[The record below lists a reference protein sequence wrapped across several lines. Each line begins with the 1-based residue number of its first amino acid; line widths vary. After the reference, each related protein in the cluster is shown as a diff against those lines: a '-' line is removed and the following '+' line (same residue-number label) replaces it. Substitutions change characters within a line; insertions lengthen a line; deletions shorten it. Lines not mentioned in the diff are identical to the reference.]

1 MYFEPRLFA
10 LTQGVRLRIAFA
22 AALGLI
28 AVGAGVSRLAVSG
41 VIIYRVLSGQAS
53 FSALAMPLLSIAA
66 LILVRSLF
74 QYWQNAVSHHTAN
87 VVKIRLREEAYDHAL
102 KLGPGFADRNRTGDL
117 VLTLVE
123 GIERLETFFGQY
135 LSQIIVSAIAPI
147 AIFAYMVT
155 LDLYIALIFLAFA
168 LATLA
173 VPAVFHRWNR
183 NNSYRR
189 RRSYGELGSEFL
201 DSVQGLAT
209 LKAFGQSKQR
219 GKELEQR
226 IQSLYRSTMGVV
238 AANQATSGTSIL
250 FMATGAAVALAV
262 GAIRV
267 SNGDMDL
274 RPLLIVL
281 MLGVEVFRPMREL
294 VNLYHQGMATLS
306 AAQSVF
312 GILDEPVAI
321 LEPETTSEV
330 PVTEIEPEVTFEG
343 VTFGY
348 DGGHRAALEDV
359 SFELRQGETLG
370 VVGASG
376 AGKSTLVWLMYRFH
390 DPQSGAIKLGGHDLR
405 DLPLGTIRD
414 NISVVTQDT
423 YLFHGTVADNLRFGK
438 PDATPQ
444 ELEEAARAANA
455 HDFISR
461 LPHGYET
468 VVGERAVRLS
478 GGQRQRL
485 AIARALLKDA
495 PILLL
500 DEALSSVDAENEAV
514 IQDALNRLMENRTT
528 LVIAHRLSSVINAD
542 RILVLDEGRAVEIG
556 THAELLAADGTYA
569 GLMRQ
574 QTQADPRKTLPL
586 DAQGGIKGG
595 LEPPA
600 QPPVHH
606 VPELP
611 NLNIGHHH
619 GPSSRPSADEEAI
632 NIKSWSV
639 WMRLLGLVRPVKW
652 QFLVT
657 VALGMLNHGSVIIL
671 GAFTALLVGAVF
683 REEPLTTLVILVCTL
698 APLSAL
704 LFYLES
710 WQAHDMA
717 FRLLAR
723 MRIDLYEKL
732 EPLAPAYMVRRRS
745 GDFVSVVGGD
755 VETVEFFFG
764 HAVSPMIVAVLIPSG
779 LLIALTVI
787 AWPIA
792 AVLAPF
798 LVAVAISPFFAN
810 TRIERLGDE
819 IRGRMGDIH
828 AYMVDS
834 IQGMREITAFGRGA
848 DRTDELTQKGWDYAG
863 HLVRFQKSQA
873 FQIGFMEAMM
883 GLGGLAVLAMG
894 VWLVLEGQIERTHLP
909 LVSVLALASFS
920 PITELARTMKQ
931 MMETLAASR
940 RILAI
945 HDEPVPVQDG
955 PGVPAA
961 SSVTKPF
968 YPSPSQGEIKRG
980 SPGIPANA
988 PVIPTGPPVIP
999 AGDPVPVQDGPGI
1012 PTGAPVTKPFY
1023 PSPSQGE
1030 IKRGSHA
1037 IQVGATPSVEFEQ
1050 VEFAYSQGDPQA
1062 LANVSLGIGSGN
1074 TVAIVGRSGAGKT
1087 TIAYLMMRFWDPDRG
1102 DIALQGNRLNQFRLD
1117 DLRSRMALV
1126 AQDTYLFNNT
1136 IRENIR
1142 LGHQNATDQEVE
1154 EAARQA
1160 NAADFIDSFPDG
1172 YDTEVGERGM
1182 QLSGGQRQR
1191 IAIARAILKN
1201 APLLILDEATSHLDA
1216 ISETAVRDALDRLME
1231 GRTTVV
1237 IAHRLSTIRNAD
1249 NILVLDEGQVVEQGT
1264 HDQLLSRGGLYTQL
1278 VSAQMAG

>member
-1 MYFEPRLFA
+1 MYFDWRLYE
-10 LTQGVRLRIAFA
+10 LTRGVRLRIAFA
-22 AALGLI
+22 AVLGLI

-41 VIIYRVLSGQAS
+41 VVIYRVLAGEAG
-53 FSALAMPLLSIAA
+53 FSALAMPLLAIAA
-66 LILVRSLF
+66 LIVIRSLF

-87 VVKIRLREEAYDHAL
+87 IVKIGLRHEVYEHL
-102 KLGPGFADRNRTGDL
+102 LRLGPGYSDRNRTGDV

-123 GIERLETFFGQY
+123 GIEKLETFFGQY

-155 LDLYIALIFLAFA
+155 LDIYIALIFLAFA

-173 VPAVFHRWNR
+173 VPSVFHRWNR
-183 NNSYRR
+183 DNSFRR
-189 RRSYGELGSEFL
+189 RHSYGALGSDFL

-209 LKAFGQSKQR
+209 LKSFGQSKQR
-219 GKELEQR
+219 GKELAR
-226 IQSLYRSTMGVV
+226 RVHDLYRSTMGVV

-250 FMATGAAVALAV
+250 FMTTGAVVALAV

-267 SNGDMDL
+267 SNGEMDL

-306 AAQSVF
+306 SAQSVF
-312 GILDEPVAI
+312 GILDEPVAVVD
-321 LEPETTSEV
+321 PESDEDRSV
-330 PVTEIEPEVTFEG
+330 PEIVPEVAFDG

-348 DGGHRAALEDV
+348 DDGNRSALDDV
-359 SFELRQGETLG
+359 SFELRRGETLG

-376 AGKSTLVWLMYRFH
+376 AGKSTLIWLMYRFY
-390 DPQSGAIKLGGHDLR
+390 DPQQGSIRLGEHDLR
-405 DLPLGTIRD
+405 DLSLSTIRD
-414 NISVVTQDT
+414 SISVVTQDT

-438 PDATPQ
+438 PDATQ
-444 ELEEAARAANA
+444 TELEDAARAANA
-455 HDFISR
+455 HEFIVR

-485 AIARALLKDA
+485 AIARALLKNA

-500 DEALSSVDAENEAV
+500 DEALSSVDAENESV
-514 IQDALNRLMENRTT
+514 IQEALDRLMENRTT

-542 RILVLDEGRAVEIG
+542 RILVLDEGCAVEIG
-556 THAELLAADGTYA
+556 SHSELMASGGIYA

-574 QTQADPRKTLPL
+574 QMDDDVGYRMPTSHGVPS
-586 DAQGGIKGG
+586 
-595 LEPPA
+595 
-600 QPPVHH
+600 QPSPKVDL
-606 VPELP
+606 PELP
-611 NLNIGHHH
+611 SVGGGHHH
-619 GPSSRPSADEEAI
+619 APANRTSGDQGEV
-632 NIKSWSV
+632 NIRSLAV
-639 WMRLLGLVRPVKW
+639 WMRLLGLVRPVRW
-652 QFLVT
+652 QFLATLVF
-657 VALGMLNHGSVIIL
+657 GMLNHGSVIVL
-671 GAFTALLVGAVF
+671 GALTALLVGAVF
-683 REEPLTTLVILVCTL
+683 RDEPLTTLVIVVCLL

-717 FRLLAR
+717 FRLLAK

-755 VETVEFFFG
+755 VETVEYFYA
-764 HAVSPMIVAVLIPSG
+764 HAVTPMIVAILIPGG
-779 LLIALTVI
+779 LLVALLVI
-787 AWPIA
+787 SWPIA

-798 LVAVAISPFFAN
+798 LVAVAVSPYFAN
-810 TRIERLGDE
+810 ERTERLGDE
-819 IRGRMGDIH
+819 IRGGMGDIH

-834 IQGMREITAFGRGA
+834 IHGMREITAFGRGR
-848 DRTDELTQKGWDYAG
+848 DRNDELTEKGWDYAG

-883 GLGGLAVLAMG
+883 GLGGLAVLATG
-894 VWLVLEGQIERTHLP
+894 VWLVLDGQLERTHLP
-909 LVSVLALASFS
+909 VVSVLALASFS

-945 HDEPVPVQDG
+945 HDEPVPVTDG
-955 PGVPAA
+955 PGVPASTDDR
-961 SSVTKPF
+961 SSPDT
-968 YPSPSQGEIKRG
+968 
-980 SPGIPANA
+980 
-988 PVIPTGPPVIP
+988 
-999 AGDPVPVQDGPGI
+999 
-1012 PTGAPVTKPFY
+1012 
-1023 PSPSQGE
+1023 
-1030 IKRGSHA
+1030 
-1037 IQVGATPSVEFEQ
+1037 SVVFED
-1050 VEFAYSQGDPQA
+1050 VAFTYAEGDPQA
-1062 LANVSLGIGSGN
+1062 LVDVGLDIGAGK

-1102 DIALQGNRLNQFRLD
+1102 AVELEGDRLTDFKLD
-1117 DLRSRMALV
+1117 DLRGRMALV
-1126 AQDTYLFNNT
+1126 AQDTYLFNDT

-1142 LGHQNATDQEVE
+1142 LGRRDASDAEVE
-1154 EAARQA
+1154 EAASQA
-1160 NAADFIDSFPDG
+1160 NAAEFIESFPDG
-1172 YDTEVGERGM
+1172 YDTRVGERGM

-1201 APLLILDEATSHLDA
+1201 APVLILDEATSHLDA
-1216 ISETAVRDALDRLME
+1216 ISEATVREALDRLMV

-1237 IAHRLSTIRNAD
+1237 IAHRLSTIRDAD
-1249 NILVLDEGQVVEQGT
+1249 AIVVLDGGEVVEQGT
-1264 HDQLLSRGGLYTQL
+1264 HEQLLSRGGLYAQL
-1278 VSAQMAG
+1278 VSAQVTN

>member
-1 MYFEPRLFA
+1 MYFDWRLFG
-10 LTQGVRLRIAFA
+10 LTRGVRLRIVFA
-22 AALGLI
+22 AFLGLI

-41 VIIYRVLSGQAS
+41 VVIYRVLAGEAS
-53 FSALAMPLLSIAA
+53 FSTLALPLLAIAA
-66 LILVRSLF
+66 LIGVRSLF

-87 VVKIRLREEAYDHAL
+87 IVKIRLRHEVYDHAL
-102 KLGPGFADRNRTGDL
+102 KLGPGYFDRNRTGDV

-155 LDLYIALIFLAFA
+155 LDVYIALIFLAFA
-168 LATLA
+168 FLTLA
-173 VPAVFHRWNR
+173 VPAGFYKWNR
-183 NNSYRR
+183 NSSANRR
-189 RRSYGELGSEFL
+189 KSYGQLGADFL

-219 GKELEQR
+219 GRVLAQR
-226 IQSLYRSTMGVV
+226 AQHLYRSTMGVV
-238 AANQATSGTSIL
+238 AANGATSGASIF
-250 FMATGAAVALAV
+250 FMVTGAAVALAV
-262 GAIRV
+262 GAVRV
-267 SNGDMDL
+267 SGGDMEL

-294 VNLYHQGMATLS
+294 TNLYHQGMAVLS
-306 AAQSVF
+306 SAQSVF
-312 GILDEPVAI
+312 GIIDQPVSIRESKSAAERPLPDI
-321 LEPETTSEV
+321 G
-330 PVTEIEPEVTFEG
+330 PEVSFDG

-348 DGGHRAALEDV
+348 EGGHRSALEDV
-359 SFELRQGETLG
+359 SFDLRRGETLG

-376 AGKSTLVWLMYRFH
+376 AGKSTLVWLMYRFY
-390 DPQSGAIKLGGHDLR
+390 DPQAGSIKLGGHDLR
-405 DLPLGTIRD
+405 DLPLSAVRD

-423 YLFHGTVADNLRFGK
+423 YLFHGTVAENLLFGK
-438 PDATPQ
+438 PDATRA
-444 ELEEAARAANA
+444 ELEAAARAANA
-455 HDFISR
+455 HEFISH
-461 LPHGYET
+461 LPDGYDT

-500 DEALSSVDAENEAV
+500 DEALSSVDAENESV
-514 IQDALNRLMENRTT
+514 IQAALDRLMENRTT

-542 RILVLDEGRAVEIG
+542 RILVLEEGRAVEVG
-556 THAELLAADGTYA
+556 THAELIAADGTYA

-574 QTQADPRKTLPL
+574 QTRMGL
-586 DAQGGIKGG
+586 DDAA
-595 LEPPA
+595 PVAPATA
-600 QPPVHH
+600 QPVAAAHE
-606 VPELP
+606 PELP
-611 NLNIGHHH
+611 HLHAGHGHHH
-619 GPSSRPSADEEAI
+619 PPPARADAGHTEV
-632 NIKSWSV
+632 NIRSLAV
-639 WMRLLGLVRPVKW
+639 WIRLFGLVRPVKW
-652 QFLVT
+652 QFLGT
-657 VALGMLNHGSVIIL
+657 LALGLFHHGSVIVL
-671 GAFTALLVGAVF
+671 GALSALLVGAVF
-683 REEPLTTLVILVCTL
+683 RDEPLTILLILVCVF
-698 APLSAL
+698 APLSSL
-704 LFYLES
+704 LFYLEN

-755 VETVEFFFG
+755 VETVEYFFA
-764 HAVSPMIVAVLIPSG
+764 HAISPMIVAFLIPVG
-779 LLIALTVI
+779 LLTALAIV

-792 AVLAPF
+792 ATLAPF
-798 LVAVAISPFFAN
+798 LIAVAISPFFAN
-810 TRIERLGDE
+810 TRIERLGTE

-834 IQGMREITAFGRGA
+834 IQGMREITAFGRGP
-848 DRTDELTQKGWDYAG
+848 DRNEELTEKGWAYAG

-883 GLGGLAVLAMG
+883 GLGGLAVLAVG
-894 VWLVLEGQIERTHLP
+894 VWMVLDGQIERTLLP

-920 PITELARTMKQ
+920 PVTELARTMKQ

-955 PGVPAA
+955 SAVMEGVDGEPA
-961 SSVTKPF
+961 
-968 YPSPSQGEIKRG
+968 E
-980 SPGIPANA
+980 
-988 PVIPTGPPVIP
+988 
-999 AGDPVPVQDGPGI
+999 
-1012 PTGAPVTKPFY
+1012 
-1023 PSPSQGE
+1023 
-1030 IKRGSHA
+1030 
-1037 IQVGATPSVEFEQ
+1037 TPSIDFKEVA
-1050 VEFAYSQGDPQA
+1050 FAYAQGDPQA
-1062 LANVSLGIGSGN
+1062 LAGVSFGLGSSQ

-1102 DIALQGNRLNQFRLD
+1102 DILLENQKIDGFRLD
-1117 DLRSRMALV
+1117 DLRGRMALV
-1126 AQDTYLFNNT
+1126 AQDTYLFNDT
-1136 IRENIR
+1136 VRENIR
-1142 LGHQNATDQEVE
+1142 LGRQDATDSEVE

-1160 NAADFIDSFPDG
+1160 NASEFIESFPDG
-1172 YDTEVGERGM
+1172 YDTRVGERGM

-1201 APLLILDEATSHLDA
+1201 APVLILDEATSHLDA
-1216 ISETAVRDALDRLME
+1216 ISEATVREALDRLMA

-1237 IAHRLSTIRNAD
+1237 IAHRLSTIRDAD

-1264 HDQLLSRGGLYTQL
+1264 HGQLLARGGLYAQLVATQL
-1278 VSAQMAG
+1278 TGAAGSRGTA

>member
-1 MYFEPRLFA
+1 MYFDYRLFE
-10 LTQGVRLRIAFA
+10 LTRGVRLRIVFA
-22 AALGLI
+22 ALLGLI

-41 VIIYRVLSGQAS
+41 VIIYRVLAGQAS
-53 FSALAMPLLSIAA
+53 FSALAFPLLTIAA
-66 LILVRSLF
+66 LIVIRSLF
-74 QYWQNAVSHHTAN
+74 QYWQNAISHHTAN
-87 VVKIRLREEAYDHAL
+87 IVKIGLRHDVYDHLL
-102 KLGPGFADRNRTGDL
+102 KLGPGYADRNRTGDV

-155 LDLYIALIFLAFA
+155 LDVYIALIFLVFA

-183 NNSYRR
+183 ASSYRR
-189 RRSYGELGSEFL
+189 RRSYGELGSDFL

-209 LKAFGQSKQR
+209 LKSFGQSKQR
-219 GKELEQR
+219 GKELAQR
-226 IQSLYRSTMGVV
+226 VHNLYRSTMGVV

-281 MLGVEVFRPMREL
+281 MLGVEIFRPMREL

-306 AAQSVF
+306 SAQSVF
-312 GILDEPVAI
+312 GILDEPVTVV
-321 LEPETTSEV
+321 EPDSVAERSV
-330 PVTEIEPEVTFEG
+330 PDISPEVTFDR
-343 VTFGY
+343 VIFGY
-348 DGGHRAALEDV
+348 DGGHRSALDGV

-376 AGKSTLVWLMYRFH
+376 AGKSTLVWLMYRFY
-390 DPQSGAIKLGGHDLR
+390 DPQEGSIKLGGHDLR
-405 DLPLGTIRD
+405 NLPLSTIRD

-444 ELEEAARAANA
+444 ELEDAARAANA
-455 HDFISR
+455 HEFITR
-461 LPHGYET
+461 LPQGYET

-485 AIARALLKDA
+485 AIARALLKNA

-500 DEALSSVDAENEAV
+500 DEALSSVDAENESV
-514 IQDALNRLMENRTT
+514 IQEALDRLMENRTT

-556 THAELLAADGTYA
+556 SHAELMADDGTYA
-569 GLMRQ
+569 ELMQ
-574 QTQADPRKTLPL
+574 QQMNEDVGDRIPDYEDVPAHRFSADDL
-586 DAQGGIKGG
+586 
-595 LEPPA
+595 
-600 QPPVHH
+600 
-606 VPELP
+606 PELP
-611 NLNIGHHH
+611 RISTGRHH
-619 GPSSRPSADEEAI
+619 GPSSRSSADHVDV
-632 NIKSWSV
+632 NIRSLEV
-639 WMRLLGLVRPVKW
+639 WMRLLGLVRPVRW
-652 QFLVT
+652 QFLGT

-671 GAFTALLVGAVF
+671 GALTALLVGAVF
-683 REEPLTTLVILVCTL
+683 RQEPLTTLVILVCVL

-723 MRIDLYEKL
+723 MRIELYEKL

-764 HAVSPMIVAVLIPSG
+764 HAVSPMIVAILIPSG
-779 LLIALTVI
+779 LLVALLVI
-787 AWPIA
+787 SRPIA

-798 LVAVAISPFFAN
+798 LVAVAISPYFAN
-810 TRIERLGDE
+810 ARIERLGDE
-819 IRGRMGDIH
+819 IRGGMGDIH

-834 IQGMREITAFGRGA
+834 IQGMREISAFGRGN
-848 DRTDELTQKGWDYAG
+848 DRNDELAQKGWDYAG

-894 VWLVLEGQIERTHLP
+894 VWLVLDGQLERTHLP
-909 LVSVLALASFS
+909 VVSVLALASFS
-920 PITELARTMKQ
+920 PVTELARTMKQ

-945 HDEPVPVQDG
+945 HDEVVPVKDG
-955 PGVPAA
+955 PGVTA
-961 SSVTKPF
+961 
-968 YPSPSQGEIKRG
+968 G
-980 SPGIPANA
+980 SDEK
-988 PVIPTGPPVIP
+988 PTG
-999 AGDPVPVQDGPGI
+999 
-1012 PTGAPVTKPFY
+1012 
-1023 PSPSQGE
+1023 
-1030 IKRGSHA
+1030 
-1037 IQVGATPSVEFEQ
+1037 TPSVAFEE
-1050 VEFAYSQGDPQA
+1050 VAFTYAEGDPQA
-1062 LANVSLGIGSGN
+1062 LVDVSLGIGSGK

-1087 TIAYLMMRFWDPDRG
+1087 TIAYLMMRFWNPDRG
-1102 DIALQGNRLNQFRLD
+1102 AIELQGNRLEEFTLD
-1117 DLRSRMALV
+1117 DLRGHMALV

-1142 LGHQNATDQEVE
+1142 LGRRDATDVEVE

-1160 NAADFIDSFPDG
+1160 NAADFIVSFPDG
-1172 YDTEVGERGM
+1172 YDTRVGERGM

-1201 APLLILDEATSHLDA
+1201 APVLILDEATSHLDA
-1216 ISETAVRDALDRLME
+1216 ISEATVRDALDRLMV

-1237 IAHRLSTIRNAD
+1237 IAHRLSTIRHAD
-1249 NILVLDEGQVVEQGT
+1249 AILVLDHGEVVEQGT
-1264 HDQLLSRGGLYTQL
+1264 HDQLLSRGGLYAQL
-1278 VSAQMAG
+1278 VSAQMAGDRKKR

>member
-1 MYFEPRLFA
+1 MYFDPRLFA

-22 AALGLI
+22 AVLGLI

-41 VIIYRVLSGQAS
+41 VIIYRVLTGQAG
-53 FSALAMPLLSIAA
+53 FSALAMPLLTIAA
-66 LILVRSLF
+66 LIVVRSLF
-74 QYWQNAVSHHTAN
+74 QYWQNSVSHHTAN
-87 VVKIRLREEAYDHAL
+87 VVKIKLREEAYDHAL
-102 KLGPGFADRNRTGDL
+102 KLGPGYADRNRTGDL

-123 GIERLETFFGQY
+123 GIERLEVFFGQY
-135 LSQIIVSAIAPI
+135 LSQIIVSVIAPI

-155 LDLYIALIFLAFA
+155 LDLYIALIFLGFA

-173 VPAVFHRWNR
+173 VPAAFHRWNR
-183 NNSYRR
+183 DNSYRR
-189 RRSYGELGSEFL
+189 RRSYGALGSDFL

-209 LKAFGQSKQR
+209 LKSFGQSKQR

-226 IQSLYRSTMGVV
+226 IQNLYRSTMGVV

-250 FMATGAAVALAV
+250 FMMTGAAVALAV

-312 GILDEPVAI
+312 GILDEPVTI
-321 LEPETTSEV
+321 LEPEAATETL
-330 PVTEIEPEVTFEG
+330 VTEIEPDITFED

-348 DGGHRAALEDV
+348 DGGSRAALQDV
-359 SFELRQGETLG
+359 SFQLRKGETLG

-390 DPQSGAIKLGGHDLR
+390 DPQTGTIKIGGHDLR
-405 DLPLGTIRD
+405 SLPLSTIRD
-414 NISVVTQDT
+414 NIAVVTQDT

-438 PDATPQ
+438 PDATPK
-444 ELEEAARAANA
+444 ELEDAARAANA
-455 HDFISR
+455 HEFISR
-461 LPHGYET
+461 LPHAYET

-485 AIARALLKDA
+485 AIARALLKDS

-514 IQDALNRLMENRTT
+514 IQDALDRLMENRTT

-542 RILVLDEGRAVEIG
+542 RILVLEEGQVAEIG
-556 THAELLAADGTYA
+556 THAELIATGETYA
-569 GLMRQ
+569 GLMHQ
-574 QTQADPRKTLPL
+574 QTQTDREKNLPL

-595 LEPPA
+595 SDAPSAPSAHPP
-600 QPPVHH
+600 
-606 VPELP
+606 PELP
-611 NLNIGHHH
+611 NLNAGHHH
-619 GPSSRPSADEEAI
+619 ASTSRPSADEQEI
-632 NIKSWSV
+632 NIRSWSV

-652 QFLVT
+652 QFLIT
-657 VALGMLNHGSVIIL
+657 VVLGMLNHGSVIIL
-671 GAFTALLVGAVF
+671 GALSALLVGAVF
-683 REEPLTTLVILVCTL
+683 RDEPLNTLVILVCTL

-717 FRLLAR
+717 FKLLAR

-755 VETVEFFFG
+755 VETVEYFFG
-764 HAVSPMIVAVLIPSG
+764 HAVSPMIVAILIPGG
-779 LLIALTVI
+779 LLIALTII

-798 LVAVAISPFFAN
+798 LVAVAVSPFFAN
-810 TRIERLGDE
+810 SRIERLGDE
-819 IRGRMGDIH
+819 IRGRIGDIH

-834 IQGMREITAFGRGA
+834 IQGMREIIAFGRGA
-848 DRTDELTQKGWDYAG
+848 DRTGELTQKGWDHAG

-873 FQIGFMEAMM
+873 FQIGFIEAMM

-945 HDEPVPVQDG
+945 HDETVPVQDG
-955 PGVPAA
+955 PGVPATTA
-961 SSVTKPF
+961 IDPGTQRQSDQGDKINDGHPF
-968 YPSPSQGEIKRG
+968 
-980 SPGIPANA
+980 
-988 PVIPTGPPVIP
+988 V
-999 AGDPVPVQDGPGI
+999 D
-1012 PTGAPVTKPFY
+1012 
-1023 PSPSQGE
+1023 
-1030 IKRGSHA
+1030 
-1037 IQVGATPSVEFEQ
+1037 FEQ

-1062 LANVSLGIGSGN
+1062 LANVSLDIASGS

-1102 DIALQGNRLNQFRLD
+1102 EIELSGNRLNQFKLD
-1117 DLRSRMALV
+1117 ELRGRMALV

-1142 LGHQNATDQEVE
+1142 LGRQNATDQDVE
-1154 EAARQA
+1154 EAAKQA

-1191 IAIARAILKN
+1191 VAIARAILKN

-1249 NILVLDEGQVVEQGT
+1249 KILVLDEGKVVEQGT
-1264 HDQLLSRGGLYTQL
+1264 HDQLLSHRGLYAQL
-1278 VSAQMAG
+1278 VNTQMA

>member
-1 MYFEPRLFA
+1 MYFDPRLFA

-66 LILVRSLF
+66 LIVVRSLF

-87 VVKIRLREEAYDHAL
+87 VVKIRLREEAYAHAL

-226 IQSLYRSTMGVV
+226 INSLYRSTMGVV

-359 SFELRQGETLG
+359 SFELRNSETLG

-485 AIARALLKDA
+485 AIARALLKDS

-606 VPELP
+606 TPELP

-717 FRLLAR
+717 FKLLAR

-955 PGVPAA
+955 PGVPTA

-980 SPGIPANA
+980 SHVIPANA
-988 PVIPTGPPVIP
+988 PGIP
-999 AGDPVPVQDGPGI
+999 AGDHRHSNAARSRTFLPLPLPG
-1012 PTGAPVTKPFY
+1012 G
-1023 PSPSQGE
+1023 
-1030 IKRGSHA
+1030 IKRGSQHA

-1062 LANVSLGIGSGN
+1062 LANVSLDIGSGN

-1142 LGHQNATDQEVE
+1142 LGRQNATDQEVE

-1249 NILVLDEGQVVEQGT
+1249 NILVLDEGKVVEQGT
-1264 HDQLLSRGGLYTQL
+1264 HDQLLSRRGLYTQL